1 MKARFDA
8 LKSFIPSLYASS
20 TKTITNMVSSITM
33 NESEYL
39 QKTETTE
46 KDILTLLTSKI
57 EMEVILA
64 LKILIIDVQN
74 GKDIS
79 SFIPRILEIFALTKN
94 YFAKRLTL
102 NLIDHISLTKRNELL
117 LLFLPFVLLD
127 LILTLSSPPF
137 SFQYSIT

>member
-64 LKILIIDVQN
+64 LKILIIDVQME
-74 GKDIS
+74 KTFPL
-79 SFIPRILEIFALTKN
+79 SFPVFWKYLLSLKT
-94 YFAKRLTL
+94 TL
-102 NLIDHISLTKRNELL
+102 
-117 LLFLPFVLLD
+117 
-127 LILTLSSPPF
+127 LSV
-137 SFQYSIT
+137 